1 MKIKKAMR
9 ILAMLVIFSILLA
22 TTIFAA
28 PARASAYLSAYYA
41 NITKTSSGDLSI
53 HFQVIAPA
61 IMDQLGVSRISVQ
74 RYTGSYW
81 RTEYNF
87 TYPETPEL
95 QGKDVGIYSETVLY
109 TPQYPDSRYRAVVT
123 FYASNSSG
131 SDTGSFPQAGVSPLR
146 RRQKGNGNGR
156 SPRSPFGNLRCTLLL
171 VELFHGKGWRNRREK
186 A

>member
-1 MKIKKAMR
+1 MKETKTLR
-9 ILAMLVIFSILLA
+9 VLFLVVAISVLLSVA
-22 TTIFAA
+22 AFAS
-28 PARASAYLSAYYA
+28 PMRASKYLSVYSARL
-41 NITKTSSGDLSI
+41 TKTSNGDLSLYF
-53 HFQVIAPA
+53 HVTAPA
-61 IMDQLGVSRISVQ
+61 TMDHLGASRIAMQ

-131 SDTGSFPQAGVSPLR
+131 SDTGSYTAS
-146 RRQKGNGNGR
+146 
-156 SPRSPFGNLRCTLLL
+156 
-171 VELFHGKGWRNRREK
+171 
-186 A
+186 

>member
-1 MKIKKAMR
+1 MR
-9 ILAMLVIFSILLA
+9 ILAVLVIFSILLA

-95 QGKDVGIYSETVLY
+95 QDEDVAVFLTTITY
-109 TPQYPDSRYRAVVT
+109 TPQYPTSSYRAVVT
-123 FYASNSSG
+123 FYAANAEG
-131 SDTGSFPQAGVSPLR
+131 FDTGVYTA
-146 RRQKGNGNGR
+146 
-156 SPRSPFGNLRCTLLL
+156 
-171 VELFHGKGWRNRREK
+171 E
-186 A
+186 

>member
-9 ILAMLVIFSILLA
+9 ILAVLVIFSILLA

-41 NITKTSSGDLSI
+41 TITKTSTGDLSI

-95 QGKDVGIYSETVLY
+95 QDEDVAVYLTTITY
-109 TPQYPDSRYRAVVT
+109 TPQYPTSSYRAVIT
-123 FYASNSSG
+123 FYAANADG
-131 SDTGSFPQAGVSPLR
+131 FDTGVYTAD
-146 RRQKGNGNGR
+146 
-156 SPRSPFGNLRCTLLL
+156 
-171 VELFHGKGWRNRREK
+171 
-186 A
+186 

>member
-1 MKIKKAMR
+1 M
-9 ILAMLVIFSILLA
+9 
-22 TTIFAA
+22 
-28 PARASAYLSAYYA
+28 
-41 NITKTSSGDLSI
+41 SI

-95 QGKDVGIYSETVLY
+95 QSKDAGIYSETVLY

-131 SDTGSFPQAGVSPLR
+131 SDTGVYTAD
-146 RRQKGNGNGR
+146 
-156 SPRSPFGNLRCTLLL
+156 
-171 VELFHGKGWRNRREK
+171 
-186 A
+186 

>member
-22 TTIFAA
+22 ATIFAA

-131 SDTGSFPQAGVSPLR
+131 SDTGSYTAS
-146 RRQKGNGNGR
+146 
-156 SPRSPFGNLRCTLLL
+156 
-171 VELFHGKGWRNRREK
+171 
-186 A
+186 

>member
-1 MKIKKAMR
+1 MR
-9 ILAMLVIFSILLA
+9 ILAVLVIFSILLA

-41 NITKTSSGDLSI
+41 TITKTSTGDLSI

-95 QGKDVGIYSETVLY
+95 QDEDVAVFLTTITY
-109 TPQYPDSRYRAVVT
+109 TPQYPTSSYRAVVT
-123 FYASNSSG
+123 FYAANAEG
-131 SDTGSFPQAGVSPLR
+131 FDTGVYTA
-146 RRQKGNGNGR
+146 
-156 SPRSPFGNLRCTLLL
+156 
-171 VELFHGKGWRNRREK
+171 E
-186 A
+186 

>member
-9 ILAMLVIFSILLA
+9 ILSMLVIFSILLA

-41 NITKTSSGDLSI
+41 TITKTSTGDLSI

-95 QGKDVGIYSETVLY
+95 QSKDAGIYSETVLY

-131 SDTGSFPQAGVSPLR
+131 SDTGVYTAD
-146 RRQKGNGNGR
+146 
-156 SPRSPFGNLRCTLLL
+156 
-171 VELFHGKGWRNRREK
+171 
-186 A
+186 

>member
-41 NITKTSSGDLSI
+41 NITKTASGDLSI

-74 RYTGSYW
+74 RYT
-81 RTEYNF
+81 
-87 TYPETPEL
+87 
-95 QGKDVGIYSETVLY
+95 
-109 TPQYPDSRYRAVVT
+109 A
-123 FYASNSSG
+123 
-131 SDTGSFPQAGVSPLR
+131 
-146 RRQKGNGNGR
+146 
-156 SPRSPFGNLRCTLLL
+156 PRSC
-171 VELFHGKGWRNRREK
+171 
-186 A
+186 

>member
-9 ILAMLVIFSILLA
+9 ILAVLVIFSILLA

-41 NITKTSSGDLSI
+41 TITKTSTGDLSI

-95 QGKDVGIYSETVLY
+95 QDEDVAVFLTTITY
-109 TPQYPDSRYRAVVT
+109 TPQYPTSSYRAVVT
-123 FYASNSSG
+123 FYAANAEG
-131 SDTGSFPQAGVSPLR
+131 FDTGVYTA
-146 RRQKGNGNGR
+146 
-156 SPRSPFGNLRCTLLL
+156 
-171 VELFHGKGWRNRREK
+171 E
-186 A
+186 